1 MVTIE
6 RIERKQQAIL
16 VGLKLP
22 GENLDER
29 QEHLVELELLAKTA
43 GLKVDCTVMQE
54 RIKVHPTN
62 FIGPGKAIE
71 LSDMIHRRN
80 VKVVIFDDDLTPA
93 QIRNLEKIWNSKVID
108 RTALILDIFAKHAKS
123 KEAKTQVE
131 LAQLQ
136 YLLPRLT
143 RQWTHLSRQVGG
155 IGIRGPGETQL
166 ETDRRLIRRRIEKLR
181 SDLIRIDKQQS
192 TRRKHRNKIYRVA
205 LVGYT
210 NVGKSTIMN
219 ILSGA
224 DVLVENQLFATL
236 DSIIRK
242 VKLNG
247 NHEILLSDT
256 VGFIRKLPTHLIAS
270 FKSTLD
276 EVREADLLLHV
287 IDVQHPRYCEQMK
300 IVLKVLEELNV
311 HHKPIIMVF
320 NKIDKLHELN
330 LIPLMKAKYPDA
342 VFLSAI
348 RHIGIEALKTSIV
361 QHIEQNYIT
370 AILNIPVDD
379 QKSLHFIHSCCHIVE
394 KSLNNGY
401 FKLVIKCNK
410 EILNQIQNLNNRISF
425 LKDTEHLME
434 DYGK

>member
-1 MVTIE
+1 MVAIE
-6 RIERKQQAIL
+6 RIERKQKAIL
-16 VGLKLP
+16 IGIKLP
-22 GENLDER
+22 GENLDVRREYL
-29 QEHLVELELLAKTA
+29 EELELLAKTA
-43 GLKVDCTVMQE
+43 GLEVDCVVIQE
-54 RIKVHPTN
+54 RVKVHPTN
-62 FIGPGKAIE
+62 FIGSGKAIE
-71 LSDMIHRRN
+71 LSDVIHRKN
-80 VKVVIFDDDLTPA
+80 VNVIIFDDELTPA

-181 SDLIRIDKQQS
+181 KDLIKIDKQLS

-242 VKLNG
+242 VRLNG

-276 EVREADLLLHV
+276 EVRESDLLLHV
-287 IDVQHPRYCEQMK
+287 IDVHYPRYYEQMK
-300 IVLKVLEELNV
+300 IVLQVLEELNV

-342 VFLSAI
+342 VFLSAT
-348 RHIGIEALKTSIV
+348 RHIGIETLRTSII
-361 QHIEQNYIT
+361 QHIEQHYIT

-379 QKSLHFIHSCCHIVE
+379 QKSLHFIHSYCHIME
-394 KSLNNGY
+394 KTLNNGY
-401 FKLVIKCNK
+401 FKLVIKCNQ
-410 EILNQIQNLNNRISF
+410 EILNQIHNLNKRISF
-425 LKDTEHLME
+425 PKDTEHLME